1 MMTNTRYMTYDDWQ
15 NIRDENTGIVE
26 NSFLLTEIKDSIISG
41 NTNIFVTIDGTPNFI
56 LSYDIEKD
64 QFIEIPVS

>member
-1 MMTNTRYMTYDDWQ
+1 MITNTRYMSYDDWQ

-41 NTNIFVTIDGTPNFI
+41 DTNFLITIDDIPNFI